1 MGFFS
6 ESGKLRAIASC
17 KLAFAVCVA
26 AVRGRLEF
34 FIGAGRMK
42 QVARVRVRI
51 VVDTVLGRF
60 VLKGCLSLGH
70 WHLLVI

>member
-1 MGFFS
+1 VGFFS

-17 KLAFAVCVA
+17 ELAFAVCVA

-34 FIGAGRMK
+34 FIGAGRIEK
-42 QVARVRVRI
+42 VAGVWVRV

-60 VLKGCLSLGH
+60 VLKGCLSLGN